1 MLNHADIILIG
12 ILLIIALFISGYQ
25 MGNQHIE

>member
-25 MGNQHIE
+25 VGDQRIE